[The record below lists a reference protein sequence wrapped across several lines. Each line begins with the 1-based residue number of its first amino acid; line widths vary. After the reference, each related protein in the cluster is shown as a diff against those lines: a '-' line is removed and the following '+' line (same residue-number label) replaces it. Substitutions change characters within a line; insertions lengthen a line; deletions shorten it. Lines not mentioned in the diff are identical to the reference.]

1 MKTRYSAEAPA
12 RDELDRLAGPTL
24 VEFGTDWCGHCQAAQ
39 PLLAEVFSDY
49 PEVGHLKVEDGP
61 GRRLGRSFQVKL
73 WPTLVFLRDGLWWK
87 KRSRAWSARA
97 EDPARGPGGV
107 QAGIA

>member
-39 PLLAEVFSDY
+39 PRLAEVFSDY

-73 WPTLVFLRDGLWWK
+73 WPTFVFLRDG
-87 KRSRAWSARA
+87 REVARVVRPGSASVLEEA
-97 EDPARGPGGV
+97 FESLVGEG
-107 QAGIA
+107 

>member
-24 VEFGTDWCGHCQAAQ
+24 VEFGTDWCGHCQAA
-39 PLLAEVFSDY
+39 PPRRAEVFSDY

-73 WPTLVFLRDGLWWK
+73 WPTFVFLRDG
-87 KRSRAWSARA
+87 REVARVVRPGRASVLEEAF
-97 EDPARGPGGV
+97 ESLVGEG
-107 QAGIA
+107 

>member
-12 RDELDRLAGPTL
+12 RDELDRLAGPML
-24 VEFGTDWCGHCQAAQ
+24 VEFGTDWCGHCQAPQ
-39 PLLAEVFSDY
+39 PLLAEVFDDY

-73 WPTLVFLRDGLWWK
+73 WPTFVFLRDG
-87 KRSRAWSARA
+87 REVARVVRPGSASVLEEA
-97 EDPARGPGGV
+97 FESLVGEG
-107 QAGIA
+107 

>member
-39 PLLAEVFSDY
+39 PLLAEVFGDY
-49 PEVGHLKVEDGP
+49 PEVGHSLTWNERPRRRPGP
-61 GRRLGRSFQVKL
+61 SSTFR
-73 WPTLVFLRDGLWWK
+73 WPTFVFLRDG
-87 KRSRAWSARA
+87 REVARVVRPGSASVLEEA
-97 EDPARGPGGV
+97 FESLVGEG
-107 QAGIA
+107 

>member
-39 PLLAEVFSDY
+39 LLLAEVFDDY

-61 GRRLGRSFQVKL
+61 GRRLGRRSRSSCGRPL
-73 WPTLVFLRDGLWWK
+73 LRDG
-87 KRSRAWSARA
+87 REVARVVRPGSASVLEEA
-97 EDPARGPGGV
+97 FESLVG
-107 QAGIA
+107 

>member
-39 PLLAEVFSDY
+39 PRLAEVFSDY

-73 WPTLVFLRDGLWWK
+73 WPTFVFLRDG
-87 KRSRAWSARA
+87 RAVARVVRPGSASVLEEA
-97 EDPARGPGGV
+97 FESLGGE
-107 QAGIA
+107 G

>member
-39 PLLAEVFSDY
+39 PLLAEVFDDY

-61 GRRLGRSFQVKL
+61 GRRLGA
-73 WPTLVFLRDGLWWK
+73 
-87 KRSRAWSARA
+87 RSRSSCGRPSSFFATAGRW
-97 EDPARGPGGV
+97 RG
-107 QAGIA
+107 

>member
-24 VEFGTDWCGHCQAAQ
+24 VEFGT
-39 PLLAEVFSDY
+39 
-49 PEVGHLKVEDGP
+49 EDGP

-73 WPTLVFLRDGLWWK
+73 WPTFVFLRDG
-87 KRSRAWSARA
+87 REVARVVRPGSASVLDEA
-97 EDPARGPGGV
+97 FESVVG
-107 QAGIA
+107 AG